1 MLLRIPSSIPM
12 ILHERRNYWLNETF
26 NNEFYTLL
34 RSAMPVIGIWD
45 DHDYG
50 VNDGDWRNP
59 FRADQK
65 QLYLDYLEEPASSER
80 RNRGD
85 ENGIYQYY

>member
-12 ILHERRNYWLNETF
+12 ISHERREYWLNETF
-26 NNEFYTLL
+26 NNEFYARL
-34 RSAMPVIGIWD
+34 RTAIPVVGIWD

-80 RNRGD
+80 RTRGI
-85 ENGIYQYY
+85 ESGIYQYY

>member
-1 MLLRIPSSIPM
+1 
-12 ILHERRNYWLNETF
+12 
-26 NNEFYTLL
+26 
-34 RSAMPVIGIWD
+34 MPVIGIWD

-50 VNDGDWRNP
+50 VNDGDLRNP